1 VGGEI
6 IKLLSDASVDAP
18 SSSRLAGRPRA
29 LDIAAAERRRWR
41 HGYVVFCDDEI
52 GGNRMAIPENWRVAG
67 YELPTARSK
76 SARETRTGAR
86 LGILQLLRLWRA
98 SSTPAGIGGDVQA
111 GLERRPCSTRL
122 GRIRGPQMALAEMEP
137 AMERARRSAASC
149 EPRASTEA
157 IGESRT
163 LLTDPS
169 RLSVSIASLFL
180 YGIEEDANAS

>member
-1 VGGEI
+1 
-6 IKLLSDASVDAP
+6 
-18 SSSRLAGRPRA
+18 
-29 LDIAAAERRRWR
+29 
-41 HGYVVFCDDEI
+41 
-52 GGNRMAIPENWRVAG
+52 MAIPENWRVAG

-98 SSTPAGIGGDVQA
+98 SSTPA